1 LANED
6 LHRQCRVTDASG
18 PGAAATRPGAT
29 AIAEQTRPLGWGRR
43 LSKIAHVMHEVKSRT
58 RGRAL
63 LCGQDRHSVVGC
75 IARQSERPQPCGLF
89 ANGMPVCF
97 AFGHCIL
104 ALPQTL
110 FLLLEKRFGPI
121 KSLIGFHAQRRNSF
135 RGKPVERMFL
145 LTGCCTPNGSQPGRL
160 PSRSA
165 QARATAKV
173 LGAPDPG
180 IVAQPWA
187 ATKEA

>member
-1 LANED
+1 
-6 LHRQCRVTDASG
+6 
-18 PGAAATRPGAT
+18 
-29 AIAEQTRPLGWGRR
+29 
-43 LSKIAHVMHEVKSRT
+43 
-58 RGRAL
+58 
-63 LCGQDRHSVVGC
+63 
-75 IARQSERPQPCGLF
+75 
-89 ANGMPVCF
+89 MPVCF
-97 AFGHCIL
+97 VFGHCFP
-104 ALPQTL
+104 ALPRPL
-110 FLLLEKRFGPI
+110 FFLLEKPFGPVKRLFGI
-121 KSLIGFHAQRRNSF
+121 HAQRRNSF

-145 LTGCCTPNGSQPGRL
+145 LTGCCPANGSQPGRL